1 VTVYL
6 VRRTLRG
13 LVVLLVVSTI
23 VFTIFFVMPSTDPAV
38 LHAGRNPTPADIA
51 QVRREFGLDRPVWVQ
66 YGTFLWRLVRGD
78 EWGWPGLGFS
88 YENFEPVR
96 STLLSRLPVTAGL
109 VGGAV
114 LIWLGV
120 GIPLGIAA
128 AARPRSLID
137 RGSMLFAI
145 AAVSVP
151 AFWLGLVLLYIFWFK
166 LGIAHPSGYVPLSRS
181 VGGWFSSMLLPWI
194 TLAVV
199 YIAWYARMTRASVGG
214 TLQEDFIRTARAK
227 GASPRRVLLRHALQP
242 GLSPVVTMLGLDVAL
257 LFGGT
262 VVVETIFNLPGM
274 GQYAYTAIQNG
285 DLPAIM
291 GTTLLTAV
299 FIVVANLLVDIAYVI
314 IDPRVRLTRR

>member
-1 VTVYL
+1 MTIYL
-6 VRRTLRG
+6 LRRALRG
-13 LVVLLVVSTI
+13 VVVLLVVSGV
-23 VFTIFFVMPSTDPAV
+23 VFTIFFVMPSTDPAL

-51 QVRREFGLDRPVWVQ
+51 QVRHEFGLDHPVWVQ
-66 YGTFLWRLVRGD
+66 YGTFLWRLVAGD
-78 EWGWPGLGFS
+78 QWGWPGLGFS

-96 STLLSRLPVTAGL
+96 STLLSRLPVTAEL

-114 LIWLGV
+114 IIWLAIGV
-120 GIPLGIAA
+120 PLGIAS
-128 AARPRSLID
+128 AARPRSLVD
-137 RGSMLFAI
+137 RGSMLFALL
-145 AAVSVP
+145 AVSLP
-151 AFWLGLVLLYIFWFK
+151 AFWLGLVLLYVFWFK
-166 LGIAHPSGYVPLSRS
+166 LGIAHPSGFVPLSDS
-181 VGGWFSSMLLPWI
+181 VGGWLSSMLLPWV

-227 GASPRRVLLRHALQP
+227 GATSRRVLLRHALRP
-242 GLSPVVTMLGLDVAL
+242 GLSPVVTMLGLDIAL

-262 VVVETIFNLPGM
+262 VVVETIFNLPGI

-299 FIVVANLLVDIAYVI
+299 FIVVANLLVDIAYAI
-314 IDPRVRLTRR
+314 IDPRVRLSRR